1 MENARQIKGQEI
13 ANKQDAITRIDENH
27 YTVKSQTVNLDY
39 DVVATESGWKCTCP
53 DHTYRKVCCKH
64 IHAVEVSIE
73 LRKEI
78 EKTIII
84 EPVKVDSCPKC
95 KSNNVVKHGI
105 RHNRNYDIQRLSC
118 KDCSFRF
125 SINLGFERMKASP
138 QIITSAMQLYFSGES
153 FRNVQKFLRLQGI
166 EVNHKTIYNW
176 VKRYVSLMEKY
187 LEDIV
192 PKVGDVWRADE
203 LYVRIK
209 GKPNYIYALMDDDT
223 RFWLAKQVSEKKYTE
238 DVKPMFKDAMGAA
251 QKRPRVMITDGAKNF
266 MEASKVF
273 YTNEKPRTV
282 HIRHIHIRGDM
293 NNNKME
299 RLNGEI
305 RDREKVMRGIK
316 RDDSPVI
323 SGYQIYHNYIRPHM
337 ALEGQ
342 TPADKA
348 GIDIKGEN
356 RWITLIQNAS
366 IKKQTF
372 VRSERE

>member
-1 MENARQIKGQEI
+1 MTENPRQIKGQEI
-13 ANKQDAITRIDENH
+13 ANKQDAVTRIDENH
-27 YTVKSQTVNLDY
+27 YTVKSQTINLDY

-78 EKTIII
+78 EQTITIQPI
-84 EPVKVDSCPKC
+84 KIDSCPKC
-95 KSNNVVKHGI
+95 KSNSLVKHGV
-105 RHNRNYDIQRLSC
+105 RHNKNYDIQRLSC
-118 KDCSFRF
+118 KDCGFRF

-138 QIITSAMQLYFSGES
+138 QMITTAMQLYFSGES
-153 FRNVQKFLRLQGI
+153 FRNVQKFLRLQGV
-166 EVNHKTIYNW
+166 EVNHKTVYNW
-176 VKRYVSLMEKY
+176 VKRYVGLMEKY
-187 LEDIV
+187 LENII

-209 GKPNYIYALMDDDT
+209 GNPMYIYALMDDDT
-223 RFWLAKQVSEKKYTE
+223 RFWLARQVSEKKYTE
-238 DVKPMFKDAMGAA
+238 DVKPMFLEAMGNA
-251 QKRPRVMITDGAKNF
+251 QKKPRLMITDGAKNF
-266 MEASKVF
+266 QVAAKVF
-273 YTNEKPRTV
+273 YTNTKPRTT
-282 HIRHIHIRGDM
+282 HIRHIHIKGDM

-323 SGYQIYHNYIRPHM
+323 SGYQIYHNYIRGHM

-348 GIDIKGEN
+348 GIKIEGNNK
-356 RWITLIQNAS
+356 WITLIQNAR
-366 IKKQTF
+366 KQ
-372 VRSERE
+372 